1 MGPIPIQSGRRRR
14 PTEVQR
20 RRMLTGDP
28 TQAGKFSL
36 RLDGQTQFKPT
47 LCSSEPMQVRG
58 IRQWKVLVCAHGD
71 AGSART

>member
-1 MGPIPIQSGRRRR
+1 
-14 PTEVQR
+14 
-20 RRMLTGDP
+20 MLTGDP